1 MAWQRWAGIAFC
13 LLWLMGCTG
22 APLYSALSEQQ
33 ANEVI
38 AELQSANIPAD
49 KARAK
54 GNDPVWSVLVDANQF
69 DAAMRVLKAAG
80 LPRESRQ
87 NFGQIFKKEGFVSS
101 ALEEKARYIFGL
113 EESFEATLMGIEGV
127 VSASVHIALPERDLV
142 SETVKPARAS
152 VTILKEPGSTI
163 EMQKANIISIVKNGV
178 EGLENPDNITVIFF
192 DAHKRPERALSS
204 TAWTRQ
210 QMITAALAAVALLGA
225 IAAVFAFVRTRQSA
239 APQG

>member
-1 MAWQRWAGIAFC
+1 MMARFLAVLSV
-13 LLWLMGCTG
+13 LLLLVACTG

-38 AELQSANIPAD
+38 AELQAANIQSD
-49 KARAK
+49 KLRSK
-54 GNDPVWSVLVDANQF
+54 GNDPVWTVNVDANQF

-87 NFGQIFKKEGFVSS
+87 NFGEIFKKEGFVSS

-113 EESFEATLMGIEGV
+113 EEGFEATLMGIEGV

-178 EGLENPDNITVIFF
+178 EGLENADNITVIFF
-192 DAHKRPERALSS
+192 DAHKRPAPVASNAQWRS
-204 TAWTRQ
+204 RQ
-210 QMITAALAAVALLGA
+210 IVPIVLATLAILGA
-225 IAAVFAFVRTRQSA
+225 IAAVFAFMRSRPNASA
-239 APQG
+239 RS

>member
-1 MAWQRWAGIAFC
+1 MLVRYLALIC
-13 LLWLMGCTG
+13 LVLSVAACTD
-22 APLYSALSEQQ
+22 APLYSALTEQQ

-38 AELQSANIPAD
+38 AELQVSNIPAD
-49 KARAK
+49 KQRAK
-54 GNDPVWSVLVDANQF
+54 GNDPVWMVNVDADQF
-69 DAAMRVLKAAG
+69 DAAMRVLKSAG

-113 EESFEATLMGIEGV
+113 EESFESTLMGIEGV

-178 EGLENPDNITVIFF
+178 EGLENADNITVIFF
-192 DAHKRPERALSS
+192 DAHKRPAPAAANSGLRRAQIVPIVL
-204 TAWTRQ
+204 
-210 QMITAALAAVALLGA
+210 AALAVLGA
-225 IAAVFAFVRTRQSA
+225 IAAVFAFLRSRPNATTR
-239 APQG
+239 G